1 MALYEELQID
11 QASTFEYTIT
21 LSNPNGTGFDLTS
34 YNAVGQLKRNYSS
47 STSVSFSISYNTP
60 ATDGKVRL
68 YLSDEVT
75 AAMKAGH
82 YVWDVVIENAAGEK
96 FRVIEGI
103 AEVNPAVTL

>member
-11 QASTFEYTIT
+11 QASTFEYTVT

-34 YNAVGQLKRNYSS
+34 YTATGRLKRSYSS
-47 STSVSFSISYNTP
+47 STAVDFNISYSTP

-68 YLSDEVT
+68 YLSDETT

-82 YVWDVVIENAAGEK
+82 YVWDVVIENASGEK

-103 AEVNPAVTL
+103 AEVNPGVTL